1 MRRLVPVVP
10 TLACIFLA
18 VGCAT
23 TRGVIDVPAT
33 VTSNPPSGPAVR
45 IDRVTDRRVF
55 EIDPRQANI
64 PSLMNDSEVNDAKI
78 TSRAIARKRGGFG
91 KALGDIL
98 LPEGR
103 TVMQVVQEALT
114 WSLREAGYR
123 VVSKQDP
130 EAAAAIPLE
139 ADIDQFW
146 AWFRPGFAEVAVEF
160 ESSVRLTSPSLA
172 ALQTSGPVKGTSR
185 VTGAVVTSGVWER
198 TIARGV
204 DDLAR
209 NARERLRA
217 VKPAA
222 SAR

>member
-1 MRRLVPVVP
+1 MRRLVLVVP
-10 TLACIFLA
+10 LLACLFIA
-18 VGCAT
+18 TGCAT
-23 TRGVIDVPAT
+23 TRGVIDVPAKMGA
-33 VTSNPPSGPAVR
+33 NPASGPAVR

-64 PSLMNDSEVNDAKI
+64 PSLMNDDEIKDATI

-91 KALGDIL
+91 KALGDVL

-103 TVMQVVQEALT
+103 TVTQVVEEALR

-130 EAAAAIPLE
+130 EASTAIPLE

-160 ESSVRLTSPSLA
+160 ESSVRLTSPPLS
-172 ALQTSGPVKGTSR
+172 ALQTSPVKGTSR
-185 VTGAVVTSGVWER
+185 VTGMAATSGTWQEAV
-198 TIARGV
+198 TRGV
-204 DDLAR
+204 DDFAR

-222 SAR
+222 AR

>member
-1 MRRLVPVVP
+1 MRSLAPVVT

-18 VGCAT
+18 TGCAT

-33 VTSNPPSGPAVR
+33 VISNPPSGPAVR

-64 PSLMNDSEVNDAKI
+64 PSLMNDSELNDPKI

-103 TVMQVVQEALT
+103 TVMQVVEEALT

-130 EAAAAIPLE
+130 EASAAIPLE

-146 AWFRPGFAEVAVEF
+146 AWFRPGFAEVAVEI
-160 ESSVRLTSPSLA
+160 EGSVRLASPSLP
-172 ALQTSGPVKGTSR
+172 ALQTGGPVKGTSR
-185 VTGAVVTSGVWER
+185 VTGAAATSGTWER
-198 TIARGV
+198 TITRGV

-217 VKPAA
+217 VNPA